1 MTTFNFSNIDQAYD
15 LINTSIIKTP
25 LVSNDYV
32 NQITGGNIFFK
43 LENLQITGSFKF
55 RGASHKI
62 AKLTEST
69 KKNGV
74 IAYSFEDSVYVQF
87 TNGETVRI
95 ARGGNAL
102 STLSFMT
109 DGRLMA
115 LSGNKFIAIDLS
127 NGTREELLSWEFS
140 DEPKAVEP
148 PKDYIAEQQQS
159 LVEYIKLQR
168 KNRQEK
174 DDAHKALAKE
184 KHFEISSHGFPEF
197 RHINF
202 PGFRHMN

>member
-1 MTTFNFSNIDQAYD
+1 M
-15 LINTSIIKTP
+15 
-25 LVSNDYV
+25 
-32 NQITGGNIFFK
+32 
-43 LENLQITGSFKF
+43 
-55 RGASHKI
+55 
-62 AKLTEST
+62 
-69 KKNGV
+69 
-74 IAYSFEDSVYVQF
+74 QF

-159 LVEYIKLQR
+159 LVEYIKTTAQ
-168 KNRQEK
+168 KTDKKK
-174 DDAHKALAKE
+174 DDAQKSVGQRKTAV
-184 KHFEISSHGFPEF
+184 
-197 RHINF
+197 
-202 PGFRHMN
+202 